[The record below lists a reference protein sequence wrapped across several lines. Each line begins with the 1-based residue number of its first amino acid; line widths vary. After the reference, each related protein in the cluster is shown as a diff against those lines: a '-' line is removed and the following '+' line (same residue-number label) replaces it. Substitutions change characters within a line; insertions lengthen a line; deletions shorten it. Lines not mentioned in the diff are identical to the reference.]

1 MSSFG
6 DGDDPEVA
14 AGEELRIMEARR
26 QAALARHA
34 AEQEPRDPL
43 REAVQ
48 VGDVGG
54 VEAYR
59 LPKEEMSP
67 RGRTHQPVK
76 NTETEGVPSTENPN
90 FKPSR

>member
-6 DGDDPEVA
+6 DGDDPEVLA
-14 AGEELRIMEARR
+14 AEELRIMEARR
-26 QAALARHA
+26 QAALARHN
-34 AEQEPRDPL
+34 AEQEPRDPM
-43 REAVQ
+43 RNAVK

-54 VEAYR
+54 VETYR
-59 LPKEEMSP
+59 LPKEDMSP

-76 NTETEGVPSTENPN
+76 NTETEGVPSTENPH